1 MNKEEMQ
8 AIAQRIGVLVMKKSD
23 LEAEIKELKKKIEPH
38 MKRMKTEDTNDGRV
52 RYILD
57 GVNGFTCKSY
67 EVTVFNGSPTIGR
80 KLLHPN
86 TFNAIFKPTT
96 YTNIDIRPTKET
108 KRIGYNQ
115 FILNLENE
123 IKEAS

>member
-8 AIAQRIGVLVMKKSD
+8 SIAQLIGILTMKKSQ
-23 LEAEIKELKKKIEPH
+23 LESEIKELKKKLEPH
-38 MKRMKTEDTNDGRV
+38 MKRMKSEETNDGRL

-67 EVTVFNGSPTIGR
+67 DVTVFNGSPKVGR

-86 TFNAIFKPTT
+86 TFNAIFKPVT

-108 KRIGYNQ
+108 KHIGYDQLIAN
-115 FILNLENE
+115 FNNK
-123 IKEAS
+123 IKVA